1 MISLEK
7 NDIGDFIMGNDVIKA
22 ICFDL
27 DDTVFFDFC
36 TPYENR
42 KIIEKMVSFSEN
54 GYEVVVNSARTL
66 DKIFQLLPT
75 IEEVYSKI
83 VLIAD
88 SGQEIVYHGSKDLDW
103 ASYLDTIPKINQNVV
118 DIVTNMLARNSIA
131 FRLTN
136 HINDVYANIKV
147 NNPVTLKIESD
158 INKALYFTGFF
169 VKSGYDN
176 IKLVSVLVNKG
187 TAYMWW
193 KQHYGRIIFDIGIGN
208 GVLDKLFINCC
219 RCKYLINYKGKRDS
233 KKYIYRDICNYN
245 ELQIFIADLSAI
257 YR

>member
-1 MISLEK
+1 ME
-7 NDIGDFIMGNDVIKA
+7 NNVTKA

-27 DDTVFFDFC
+27 DDTVIFDFC

-42 KIIEKMVSFSEN
+42 KIIEELVSFTKN
-54 GYEVVVNSARTL
+54 GYEVVVNSARSL
-66 DKIFQLLPT
+66 EKIFQVLPT
-75 IEEVYSKI
+75 LENNYSKI
-83 VLIAD
+83 VIIAD
-88 SGQEIVYHGSKDLDW
+88 SGQEIVSHGSRDLDW
-103 ASYLDTIPKINQNVV
+103 ALYLDTIPKIDQIVV
-118 DIVTNMLARNSIA
+118 GIVTNILSKNSIT
-131 FRLTN
+131 FHLTN

-147 NNPVTLKIESD
+147 NTPLTLKIESD
-158 INKALYFTGFF
+158 INEALNFTGFF

-219 RCKYLINYKGKRDS
+219 RRKYLINYKGKRDS
-233 KKYIYRDICNYN
+233 KKYIYRDICNYD
-245 ELQIFIADLSAI
+245 ELQIFIDDLSGI